1 MNKLEKIYLELLL
14 EAQFDNEDFKRFDI
28 YKGIEIYYNY
38 EHVKQRLQERY
49 SNKTFSI
56 IRLLIKAFLK
66 NLIKQNYFI
75 IENNNTISFICHC
88 NISNIWI
95 AGRFKKNFGKWRV
108 EINTLLPQNPTFP
121 TNIKL
126 FEVNI

>member
-108 EINTLLPQNPTFP
+108 EINTVLPKNPIFSKTF
-121 TNIKL
+121 NYY
-126 FEVNI
+126 EVNK